1 MRHSQQNKKYDGPV
15 KISTLFEKY
24 RTRLRPPQGVVVTA
38 FCAVIESELDIRLS
52 TSSVRYNVHT
62 RTIGV
67 TAGGPQKSEILFNRS
82 RILALC
88 RDTLGPHGAPQTI
101 V

>member
-1 MRHSQQNKKYDGPV
+1 M
-15 KISTLFEKY
+15 FEKY

-38 FCAVIESELDIRLS
+38 FCAVIENELGIRLP
-52 TSSVRYNVHT
+52 TSSVRYNVYN

-67 TAGGPQKSEILFNRS
+67 TAGGPQKTEI
-82 RILALC
+82 ILNQKHILDLC
-88 RDTLGPHGAPQTI
+88 RETLGDLGSPQQI